1 MKKFSYLIVCIVFM
15 FSFYDNVFG
24 KVCTSDTYTCKTGNG
39 IDIGDTP
46 VILYENKKS
55 DTIQPS
61 GTCSANSIAED
72 NAPVAYDD
80 IYIDNDDGNQ
90 YNPCKYECY
99 KQHKIMV
106 LVDHSNSMGKDKKIQ
121 QARKMLGKIAKAA
134 GDNDLIKVCYFGG
147 CLNNIKGANSNGW
160 FNPKNANSV
169 EDAKSKLDIGKENT
183 DFVAAFQ
190 KAEKVFDGVENYI
203 PVVFFLTDG
212 YPTEID
218 SDDNSEDRALGY
230 MSSARY
236 AYRSVKALVDLSEFL
251 KTRNYKNP
259 YAKANAKIITVG
271 IGFDG
276 SDPFARYILQ
286 PNSTNYNGL
295 VSGASNNEARKL
307 RSLLDGNYTQAEVV
321 ANVCSFPDKGGVVSG
336 NVTVN
341 DLEHKDKNCIATRK
355 VTRYRNVEKQDQRW
369 CTNLNGVKKNIT
381 DWPAEKVQRRCKK
394 GSKYWTYKTV
404 QEAYE
409 VEECYKYKQKH
420 RINFTNLP
428 FNFNNKDD
436 KQIVKDNGICFF
448 GVDDPSNIEFNM
460 KENGKVV
467 TLTEGKDYNKY
478 PYNGNKYKG
487 KYRYVLDGDFYL
499 KHPNAEY
506 RLVWNESSP
515 DDEKRNSNAR
525 LTTYTVGGKLAKY
538 NNDVVLR
545 SYLGSD
551 IESFASTISG
561 YSVVNETV
569 DESLF
574 TKKRRYT
581 KSINNS
587 IDKTVS
593 LNGNYYIRENGI
605 YKRVSLS
612 VPVLIKE
619 NMSFS
624 AGDNLKAGI
633 TVDAGRGFSIGA
645 NATVKSTISWYYRY
659 FANVSGSGNNI
670 TPSNPIVYV
679 GGKKYT
685 MNDIY
690 VNTSGTGLSN
700 LDSLVWDVIKSD
712 YISDISSTIASSYK
726 TVDSNNKDDTNFI
739 MPLSVERENGCNGTV
754 SNSNSN
760 GSNKSCVVTYKIS
773 QPKAYFD
780 NESGKYFYGYNDLY
794 ENSDIYTSE
803 DDFSG
808 EVNEDIINP
817 YKYYIPSKYPKGSV
831 PFRIV
836 ASSFSSIGLSNF
848 SVDTSCTVNV
858 GEDWNEVKPS
868 YRTIDV
874 NEPFPKASGQYNLIP
889 LNWRDW
895 YCNSGTG
902 NNCNVNSTNKQ
913 RLANSY
919 TNLNYE
925 IKLDESKLTNIKS
938 NTKNNGGY
946 TILGDGNTT
955 GMEYTGV
962 SNFVTSYFTSYT
974 TSDNFCKLGRFDE
987 SCDKW

>member
-1 MKKFSYLIVCIVFM
+1 MLKKVSYLILGFILM

-24 KVCTSDTYTCKTGNG
+24 DVCPNYSCPTGNG
-39 IDIGDTP
+39 IDNGDTP
-46 VILYENKKS
+46 VILYENKVTN
-55 DTIQPS
+55 TIQPS
-61 GTCSANSIAED
+61 GTCGSSSIAED
-72 NAPVAYDD
+72 NTPLETKT
-80 IYIDNDDGNQ
+80 IYIDKDDGNQ
-90 YNPCKYECY
+90 YNPCKYKCY
-99 KQHKIMV
+99 LKNRIMIVIDPSKSMSNKFEKVQDMIREIANKAGSDDQIKI
-106 LVDHSNSMGKDKKIQ
+106 
-121 QARKMLGKIAKAA
+121 
-134 GDNDLIKVCYFGG
+134 CYFEGAAK
-147 CLNNIKGANSNGW
+147 CLNNNKWIAANKVEKVIK
-160 FNPKNANSV
+160 
-169 EDAKSKLDIGKENT
+169 DMTIGRKNT
-183 DFVAAFQ
+183 DFVAAFETAS
-190 KAEKVFDGVENYI
+190 KILNDIDDYVPK
-203 PVVFFLTDG
+203 VFFLTDG

-218 SDDNSEDRALGY
+218 SGDNSDDRALGY

-236 AYRSVKALVDLSEFL
+236 AYRSVKALYSLYNSL
-251 KTRNYKNP
+251 KTANYKNP
-259 YAKANAKIITVG
+259 YAKANAEIITVG
-271 IGFDG
+271 IGLDPNE
-276 SDPFARYILQ
+276 PFARYILQ
-286 PNSTNYNGL
+286 PNSTNYGKLGTDGRN
-295 VSGASNNEARKL
+295 NNEARKL
-307 RSLLDGNYTQAEVV
+307 KSLLDGNSKQIEIV
-321 ANVCSFPDKGGVVSG
+321 ANVCSYPEKGGVVSG
-336 NVTVN
+336 IADIRPMDGTGGTSYQCLNEGTRTEYVT
-341 DLEHKDKNCIATRK
+341 ERHRF
-355 VTRYRNVEKQDQRW
+355 
-369 CTNLNGVKKNIT
+369 CTNNNGVEVDIEKKIAKGKWT
-381 DWPAEKVQRRCKK
+381 EGDISKKCKSSVSHK
-394 GSKYWTYKTV
+394 NVSVAKEVKY
-404 QEAYE
+404 
-409 VEECYKYKQKH
+409 CIKYKQRH
-420 RINFTNLP
+420 RIIFSSLP
-428 FNFNNKDD
+428 FNKSGY
-436 KQIVKDNGICFF
+436 KSTIRQNGICFF
-448 GVDDPSNIEFNM
+448 GVDNSNNIELKM
-460 KENGKVV
+460 KKPNGQVV
-467 TLTEGKDYNKY
+467 TLTEGEGKDYFIRSI
-478 PYNGNKYKG
+478 GNKYGG
-487 KYRYVLDGDFYL
+487 KYMYVLYGDVYL
-499 KHPNAEY
+499 DNPNAEY
-506 RLVWNESSP
+506 RLVWVGDSQEL
-515 DDEKRNSNAR
+515 DAR
-525 LTTYTVGGKLAKY
+525 MVTYDHTGIPKY
-538 NNDVVLR
+538 NNSVVTR
-545 SYLGSD
+545 SYLGD
-551 IESFASTISG
+551 TIDGGLSSVIDG
-561 YSVVNETV
+561 YSSITETK
-569 DESLF
+569 DEDLF
-574 TKKRRYT
+574 DKKTRYT

-587 IDKTVS
+587 VTKTVS
-593 LNGNYYIRENGI
+593 LTTGDYYIRENGI

-645 NATVKSTISWYYRY
+645 NATVKSTILWYYRY

-679 GGKKYT
+679 SGKKYT

-690 VNTSGTGLSN
+690 INTSGDRLSN
-700 LDSLVWDVIKSD
+700 LDSLVWDKIKSG
-712 YISDISSTIASSYK
+712 YISDISSNIASSYK
-726 TVDSNNKDDTNFI
+726 TVDSNDKDDTNFT

-780 NESGKYFYGYNDLY
+780 NVSGNYFYGYNDLY

-913 RLANSY
+913 RLADSY

-962 SNFVTSYFTSYT
+962 SNFVTSYFTKYT